1 MQAKGGRRVSGA
13 RREVFADA
21 DAVAARAAELLAS
34 ELAATSGPAAVC
46 LSGGSTPKRLY
57 TLLATPAWRARIP
70 WARVHWFWGDE
81 RCVPHEHPD
90 SNFGMTRAAML
101 DSVNAPAANVHA
113 VPTALAPQAAAE
125 AYAADLQRW
134 YGAATLDPARP
145 LFAVN
150 LLGLGEDGHTASLFP
165 GTAVLA
171 ERQRWAVSVSGAR
184 PEPRVSLTYPVLES
198 ARLTLMLVTG
208 AAKRAVLDRL
218 VTPAGAELPA
228 ARLRPAGTFTWLLD
242 RAAAG

>member
-1 MQAKGGRRVSGA
+1 MGA
-13 RREVFADA
+13 AQREILADP
-21 DAVAARAAELLAS
+21 DALAARAAGLLAS

-57 TLLATPAWRARIP
+57 TLLATPAWRTHIP
-70 WARVHWFWGDE
+70 WERVHWFWGDE
-81 RCVPHEHPD
+81 RCVPHDHPD
-90 SNFGMTRAAML
+90 SNCGMTRAALL
-101 DSVNAPAANVHA
+101 DPVGVPSANVHA
-113 VPTALAPQAAAE
+113 VPTTLAPQAAAA

-165 GTAVLA
+165 GTAALG
-171 ERQRWAVSVSGAR
+171 ERERWAVSVTGAR
-184 PEPRVSLTYPVLES
+184 PEPRVTLTYPVLES
-198 ARLTLMLVTG
+198 ARLTLLLVSG
-208 AAKRAVLDRL
+208 AGKRAVLERL
-218 VTPAGAELPA
+218 ATPEGAGLPA
-228 ARLRPAGTFTWLLD
+228 ARLRPGGACTWLLD

>member
-1 MQAKGGRRVSGA
+1 VFTAGR
-13 RREVFADA
+13 EILADA
-21 DAVAARAAELLAS
+21 DAVAARAAELLAG
-34 ELAATSGPAAVC
+34 ELIAASGPAAVC

-70 WARVHWFWGDE
+70 WERVHWFWGDE
-81 RCVPHEHPD
+81 RCVPHDHPD
-90 SNFGMTRAAML
+90 SNFGLTRAAL
-101 DSVNAPAANVHA
+101 LEAVNAPAANVHP
-113 VPTALAPQAAAE
+113 VPTEGLAPEVAAA
-125 AYAADLQRW
+125 AYAGELQRW
-134 YGAATLDPARP
+134 YGAAVLDPGRP

-165 GTAVLA
+165 GTAALA
-171 ERQRWAVSVSGAR
+171 ERQRWAVPVTGAR

-208 AAKRAVLDRL
+208 RAKRAVLDRL
-218 VTPAGAELPA
+218 ATPAGADLPA
-228 ARLRPAGTFTWLLD
+228 ARLRPVGTFTWLLD